1 MSKRNGAATGG
12 PVKADENE
20 NVAAYRAKSGG
31 LLLQVNTE
39 EVKPYFVKLSFS
51 SNDVSWTKSS
61 SDCLI
66 ESVWLQDR
74 PAIKNI
80 PNAHP
85 PRQQQ
90 SSQGQAQQRE
100 QRWAYYCFSFS
111 HLLRFFERWAIEHI
125 AFFSDFLSLQIFQNY
140 WSNTFLTFCSS
151 KSFRVTWFY
160 IFLLFGDNFD
170 QFYNLDNC
178 N

>member
-85 PRQQQ
+85 PGN
-90 SSQGQAQQRE
+90 SN
-100 QRWAYYCFSFS
+100 
-111 HLLRFFERWAIEHI
+111 HLRDKLSNGSRGGIFTAIEQQCDCVWNI
-125 AFFSDFLSLQIFQNY
+125 FFPLQLNNNITVSEKKSLSEM
-140 WSNTFLTFCSS
+140 
-151 KSFRVTWFY
+151 
-160 IFLLFGDNFD
+160 G
-170 QFYNLDNC
+170 
-178 N
+178 